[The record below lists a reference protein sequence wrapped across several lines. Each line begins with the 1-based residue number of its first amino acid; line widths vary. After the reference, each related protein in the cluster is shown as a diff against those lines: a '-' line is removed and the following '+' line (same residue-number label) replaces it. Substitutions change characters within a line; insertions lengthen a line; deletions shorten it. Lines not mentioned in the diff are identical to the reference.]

1 MSYNKNMKRLF
12 VNSDPFTRIFDKLIA
27 ERKLSQEDFEEF
39 EKSIMDNPS
48 LGVPIPGMEGLR
60 KARLKSVGKGKRGGF
75 RVDYLDF
82 PEDGIT
88 YYIVIYPKN
97 VKEDLSPEEKKV
109 IIKMIKEIKKG
120 VKDGRNV

>member
-1 MSYNKNMKRLF
+1 MKRLF